1 MIRETEKIMST
12 PKLDESI
19 KSAAKTAASGNRSV
33 TLKRTVTIKVVV
45 TEKFKSYMVFELN
58 ESIRSAEQRTI
69 LINQQIPQLDR
80 LASTDNIGRQALL
93 QQLEAEKI
101 QLDATIKDQ
110 QTRMDA
116 INDLKLESLFLQGTV
131 DGFVSVSEGD
141 NLYEKLGG
149 MEIILKDG
157 IVQKITPVAT
167 SETV

>member
-1 MIRETEKIMST
+1 MST

>member
-1 MIRETEKIMST
+1 MSTSKTEKS
-12 PKLDESI
+12 S
-19 KSAAKTAASGNRSV
+19 SAAPKPAVKPAASGNRSV

-45 TEKFKSYMVFELN
+45 TEKFKSYMLFELN
-58 ESIRSAEQRTI
+58 ESIRSAEQRTL

-110 QTRMDA
+110 QTRIDA

-157 IVQKITPVAT
+157 IVQKITPVAAI
-167 SETV
+167 ETN